1 MKPRRNLPGF
11 FMHTGRGRTLPCS
24 IIGVW
29 PVADNR
35 NNITEYNQYRKDR
48 KVLNLNIGMMVF
60 LVILVY
66 VVICV
71 VMYFR
76 TDHIVR
82 YSVQEGSLTSN
93 SIYTGIALRQE
104 EIVAGQDA
112 GYVNYFAR
120 EGERTAAGDL
130 IYTVD
135 ETGRLSDY
143 IKAGSNGEN
152 SLSDSD
158 LAELKTDIIAFMHGF
173 DRKHFDEVY
182 NFRHNMESM
191 VVKLANYNIL
201 ENADALNDS
210 SGTALINYRYAAKSG
225 IVLYFTDGYEDLKL
239 EDMTKDL
246 FNEENYERTYL
257 VNNGLVAAGDPVYKL
272 STAEDWSIVIPVEK
286 ELADRLVNEEKYVE
300 VRFLKNQYTA
310 WGQVAEYTNE
320 AGDTFVSLTFTNS
333 MITFCTDRFI
343 DIELLL
349 EEETG
354 LKIPNSAIVDKEFFI
369 VPKAYVTRG
378 GNNGGDGVLL
388 ETYNEEG
395 EATTQFI
402 ETEIYEETETDYYLD
417 NSTLRAGNYIIMP
430 ETGEKYAVSRTG
442 TLQGV
447 YNINKGYADFKQIS
461 ILYGNDEYS
470 VVKSNTAYG
479 LNVYDYIVLDASTV
493 KDNEFIYE

>member
-1 MKPRRNLPGF
+1 M
-11 FMHTGRGRTLPCS
+11 
-24 IIGVW
+24 
-29 PVADNR
+29 ADNQ
-35 NNITEYNQYRKDR
+35 NKITKYRKPI
-48 KVLNLNIGMMVF
+48 NLNIGMVVF
-60 LVILVY
+60 AVILVY

-71 VMYFR
+71 IMYFR

-93 SIYTGIALRQE
+93 SIYKGIALRDE
-104 EIVAGQDA
+104 LVVTGQDA

-120 EGERTAAGDL
+120 EGERTAVGDL
-130 IYTVD
+130 VYTVD

-158 LAELKTDIIAFMHGF
+158 LSQLKTDITSFIHGF
-173 DRKHFDEVY
+173 DRKQFDEVY

-191 VVKLANYNIL
+191 AVKLANYNIL
-201 ENADALNDS
+201 ENADALNDA
-210 SGTALINYRYAAKSG
+210 SGTVLINQRRAANSG
-225 IVLYFTDGYEDLKL
+225 IVLYSTDGYEKLKL
-239 EDMTKDL
+239 EDMTAEL
-246 FNEENYERTYL
+246 FEEENYERNYL

-272 STAEDWSIVIPVEK
+272 STGEDWSVVIQVDK
-286 ELADRLVNEEKYVE
+286 ELADRLVEKEKYVE

-310 WGQVAEYTNE
+310 WGQAASYTNE

-349 EEETG
+349 DEETG
-354 LKIPNSAIVDKEFFI
+354 LKIPNSAIVTKEFFI
-369 VPKAYVTRG
+369 VPKSYVTKG
-378 GNNGGDGVLL
+378 GSNGNDGVLL

-395 EATTQFI
+395 EATTQFV
-402 ETEIYEETETDYYLD
+402 ETEIYEETETEYYLD
-417 NSTLRAGNYIIMP
+417 DSTLRANNYIVMP
-430 ETGEKYAVSRTG
+430 ETGEKYAIHKTG

-461 ILYGNDEYS
+461 ILYDNDEYS
-470 VVKSNTAYG
+470 VVKSNTTYG
-479 LNVYDYIVLDASTV
+479 LSVYDYIVLNADMV
-493 KDNEFIYE
+493 HDNEFIYE

>member
-1 MKPRRNLPGF
+1 M
-11 FMHTGRGRTLPCS
+11 
-24 IIGVW
+24 
-29 PVADNR
+29 ADKR
-35 NNITEYNQYRKDR
+35 NNITEYSRHVRDR

-60 LVILVY
+60 LVILIY

-71 VMYFR
+71 IMYFR

-93 SIYTGIALRQE
+93 SIYRGIALRQE
-104 EIVAGQDA
+104 EIVTSKDA

-120 EGERTAAGDL
+120 EGERTAVGDL
-130 IYTVD
+130 VYTVD

-143 IKAGSNGEN
+143 IKAGANGEN

-158 LAELKTDIIAFMHGF
+158 LAELKTDITAFMHGF

-191 VVKLANYNIL
+191 AVKLANYNIL
-201 ENADALNDS
+201 ENADALNDT
-210 SGTALINYRYAAKSG
+210 SGMALINYRYAEKSG
-225 IVLYFTDGYEDLKL
+225 IVLYSTDGYENLRL
-239 EDMTKDL
+239 EDMTEEL
-246 FNEENYERTYL
+246 FNEENYERTYM
-257 VNNGLVAAGDPVYKL
+257 VNNGLVAAGDPIYKL

-286 ELADRLVNEEKYVE
+286 EAADQLLEKEYIE

-310 WGQVAEYTNE
+310 WGKVAVFTNE
-320 AGDTFVSLTFTNS
+320 AGDTFVSLMFTNS
-333 MITFCTDRFI
+333 MITFCTERFI

-349 EEETG
+349 EEEKG
-354 LKIPNSAIVDKEFFI
+354 LKIPNSAIVQKEFFI

-395 EATTQFI
+395 EATTQFV

-417 NSTLRAGNYIIMP
+417 NSTLRAGNYIVMP

-461 ILYGNDEYS
+461 ILYDNEEYS
-470 VVKSNTAYG
+470 VVKSNTSYG

-493 KDNEFIYE
+493 NDNEFIYE